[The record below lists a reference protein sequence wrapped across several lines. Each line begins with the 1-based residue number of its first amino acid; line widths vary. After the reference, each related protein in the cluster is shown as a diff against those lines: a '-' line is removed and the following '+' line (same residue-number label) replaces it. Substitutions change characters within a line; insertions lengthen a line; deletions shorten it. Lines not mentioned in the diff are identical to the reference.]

1 MFQEGKQEMPCSC
14 IKPEFSLIYKDRH
27 DSNRILQITF
37 FMSSKLQILESLEPE
52 PLFFSLEPEQ
62 TQVGRSQSRLWD
74 LQLLELE
81 TPKKVAA
88 PQHRLQALIKT
99 KLGQLEGQRR
109 RDLRVRGHRRTVG
122 GLPRASRPHNQL
134 SVAHSHQSVCST

>member
-52 PLFFSLEPEQ
+52 PLFFQSGAGADTSGPEPESALGPLAFGAGDAQ
-62 TQVGRSQSRLWD
+62 KSGGSA
-74 LQLLELE
+74 
-81 TPKKVAA
+81 TP
-88 PQHRLQALIKT
+88 
-99 KLGQLEGQRR
+99 
-109 RDLRVRGHRRTVG
+109 
-122 GLPRASRPHNQL
+122 
-134 SVAHSHQSVCST
+134 STSIN